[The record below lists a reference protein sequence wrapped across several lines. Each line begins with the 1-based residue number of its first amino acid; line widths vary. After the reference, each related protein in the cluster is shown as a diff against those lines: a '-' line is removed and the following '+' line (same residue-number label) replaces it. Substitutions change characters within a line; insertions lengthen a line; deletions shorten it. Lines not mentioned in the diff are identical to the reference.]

1 MHKPMPIGIEDY
13 KEMIEEGYCYV
24 DKTLLI
30 RDLLEKK
37 GKVNLFTRPRRFG
50 KTLALTML
58 KTFFEAEMDEEGK
71 QKDNASYFYGKKI
84 AAAGNEYTAH
94 MGKYPVIFLS
104 LKSTRQPNCESA
116 RNRLEE
122 EIAGEFRRHRYVL
135 MGEALPPLEKKKYE
149 EAMYG
154 QTGADGYV
162 TALKFLSQCLAVY
175 HKEKAI
181 ILIDEYD
188 VPLENA
194 YFRNFYEE
202 MTDYIRSLFES
213 ALKTNENLKFAVIT
227 GCLRISRE
235 SIFTGLNNLKINSVL
250 SAGYTEYFGFTQAE
264 VEALLEECSL
274 KEKEDVVKEWY
285 DGYLFGKTEVY
296 NPWSILN
303 YLDEAAENRGMP
315 PKPYWANTSSNNIV
329 RQLVENAE
337 GAVKQ
342 EIEKLIAG
350 GYIEKPVHE
359 DITYEDIHSS
369 QDNLWNFLL
378 FTGYLKAG
386 EQRLEENDVYLTMEI
401 PNKEVAYIY
410 KNTIQAWFE
419 KKVKGSG
426 FNAFYDALLEGETES
441 VEEFINGQLLGSISY
456 YDSEEKF
463 YHGYMMGILAGLG
476 GYQIYSNRENGMG
489 RPDILLY
496 PLDYRKPAVILELK
510 HVKNF
515 PQMEEGCKEAL
526 EQIEERGYAAGLEA
540 EGIGKVLKY
549 GICFCRKSC
558 MVRLGRGFRH
568 ENKIVF

>member
-71 QKDNASYFYGKKI
+71 QKDNADYFYGKKI
-84 AAAGNEYTAH
+84 AAAGKEYMAH

-104 LKSTRQPNCESA
+104 LKSARQPDCESA

-149 EAMYG
+149 EAMYR
-154 QTGADGYV
+154 QTGADGYA
-162 TALKFLSQCLAVY
+162 TTLKFLSQCLAAY

-202 MTDYIRSLFES
+202 MTDYIRSLFE
-213 ALKTNENLKFAVIT
+213 AVLKTNENLKFAVIT

-235 SIFTGLNNLKINSVL
+235 SIFTGLNNLKNNSVL
-250 SAGYTEYFGFTQAE
+250 SAGYTEYFGFTQKE
-264 VEALLEECSL
+264 VEMLLVECDL
-274 KEKEDVVKEWY
+274 KEKKDVVKEWY

-303 YLDEAAENRGMP
+303 YLDEAAENRDMP
-315 PKPYWANTSSNNIV
+315 PKPFWANTSSNSIV
-329 RQLVENAE
+329 KELVENAG

-342 EIEKLIAG
+342 EIERLIAG
-350 GYIEKPVHE
+350 GRIEKPVHE
-359 DITYEDIHSS
+359 DITYENIHSS

-386 EQRLEENDVYLTMEI
+386 EQRLEEDVVYLAMEI
-401 PNKEVAYIY
+401 PNREVGYIY
-410 KNTIQAWFE
+410 RNTIQAWFE
-419 KKVKGSG
+419 EKVKDSE
-426 FNAFYDALLEGETES
+426 FASFYDALLEGKTES

-456 YDSEEKF
+456 YVSEEKF

-476 GYQIYSNRENGMG
+476 GYQIYSNRESGLG

-515 PQMEEGCKEAL
+515 PQMEAGCEEAL
-526 EQIEERGYAAGLEA
+526 AQIEERGYAAGLEV
-540 EGIGKVLKY
+540 EGIKEVRKY

-558 MVRLGRGFRH
+558 MVRMGKHMG
-568 ENKIVF
+568 

>member
-1 MHKPMPIGIEDY
+1 
-13 KEMIEEGYCYV
+13 MIV
-24 DKTLLI
+24 LI
-30 RDLLEKK
+30 R
-37 GKVNLFTRPRRFG
+37 NLF
-50 KTLALTML
+50 
-58 KTFFEAEMDEEGK
+58 
-71 QKDNASYFYGKKI
+71 
-84 AAAGNEYTAH
+84 
-94 MGKYPVIFLS
+94 
-104 LKSTRQPNCESA
+104 
-116 RNRLEE
+116 
-122 EIAGEFRRHRYVL
+122 
-135 MGEALPPLEKKKYE
+135 
-149 EAMYG
+149 G
-154 QTGADGYV
+154 Q
-162 TALKFLSQCLAVY
+162 ALKGN
-175 HKEKAI
+175 
-181 ILIDEYD
+181 D
-188 VPLENA
+188 
-194 YFRNFYEE
+194 
-202 MTDYIRSLFES
+202 SLF
-213 ALKTNENLKFAVIT
+213 FAVLT
-227 GCLRISRE
+227 DCLWVAHE
-235 SIFTGLNNLKINSVL
+235 SIFTRLNNLQTFSITNLQVD
-250 SAGYTEYFGFTQAE
+250 EHFGFSDEE
-264 VEALLEECSL
+264 VKTMLEFYGAGHRYAL
-274 KEKEDVVKEWY
+274 VKEWY